1 MSPMNFLRS
10 TIRLPFLLLTAVLS
24 GMLVMAFQPRQPE
37 PVVMVHQVVQ
47 PPGEDFFKE
56 PVAIPDFPAG
66 LDWIN
71 TNSKLQLSDLRGKL
85 VLLDFWT
92 YCCINCMHVL
102 PVLDAVEKKFD
113 KEIIVVGVHTAKF
126 ETEKNTENIR
136 EAIQRYEIRHPV
148 INDPNHLL
156 WNKLQISS
164 WPTLVLIDPQGK
176 AIWANAG
183 EIEFADLDK
192 VLQRAVNYYERRKEI
207 DKRSVHFSL
216 ELSAAK
222 DTPLRYPGKILAD
235 AVSQKLF
242 IADSNHNRIVVTD
255 LTGKLVS
262 TIGSGKKGSKDG
274 SVADAEFNHPQ
285 GLAVHG
291 DTLFVADTE
300 NHLIRS
306 VDLKVGQV
314 KTVAGTGKQ
323 AHQAFF
329 GANQNTTI
337 TRRPTRSPLSADI
350 ASPWDLIV
358 HNDTLYIA
366 MAGPHQIWTMD
377 LSGKAIGPFAGNG
390 REDIVDGPLIPKAP
404 YALGAASFAQPSGL
418 ATDGKQLFV
427 ADSEGSSIRALPLA
441 GSGNVSTVVGTSK
454 LEANRLFVFGDA
466 DGPVA
471 KALLQHPL
479 AVAYGAGRI
488 YVADTY
494 NSKIREIDL
503 AAKTVST
510 LVGGA
515 SAEAGAK
522 LGEPAGLSLL
532 GDQLFIAD
540 TNRHRICVFDLKSM
554 ELRTLEIEGLKPL
567 VESKPPR
574 VIKLP
579 TGAEE
584 FNVTSITV
592 GAEQAEVS
600 IPIKYVLPEGWKMN
614 LEAPQGYVAIWK
626 DAAGKV
632 VEGNSVSGKF
642 TEPGKEVTLEL
653 KIPAGQDLK
662 LQIGLTYYFCKADG
676 TGLCL
681 ADSSIYS
688 MSAVRGSE
696 PKIQTVEVKIKPEQ

>member
-1 MSPMNFLRS
+1 MRLLNFLRLQS
-10 TIRLPFLLLTAVLS
+10 GLPFLLLTAVLS
-24 GMLVMAFQPRQPE
+24 GLLIMSFQPRPADT
-37 PVVMVHQVVQ
+37 MVAVQQVVQ
-47 PPGEDFFKE
+47 PPGEGFLE
-56 PVAIPDFPAG
+56 APVAIPDFPAG

-71 TNSKLQLSDLRGKL
+71 TNSKLKLSDLKGKL

-102 PVLDAVEKKFD
+102 PVLDEVEKKYD
-113 KEIIVVGVHTAKF
+113 KQIVVVGVHTAKF
-126 ETEKNTENIR
+126 ETEKDTENIR

-156 WNKLQISS
+156 WNKLQIGS
-164 WPTLVLIDPQGK
+164 WPTLVLLDPQGN

-183 EIEFADLDK
+183 EIEFEDLDK
-192 VLQRAVNYYERRKEI
+192 VLQRAVKYYERRNEI
-207 DKRSVHFSL
+207 DNRSVHFSL
-216 ELSAAK
+216 ELNAAK

-235 AVSQKLF
+235 ATSQKLY
-242 IADSNHNRIVVTD
+242 IADSNHNRIVITD
-255 LTGKLVS
+255 LNGKLVS
-262 TIGSGKKGSKDG
+262 TIGSGKIGSRDG
-274 SVADAEFNHPQ
+274 SFEAAEFNHPQ
-285 GLAVHG
+285 GLAVSG
-291 DTLFVADTE
+291 DVLFVADTE

-306 VDLKVGQV
+306 VDLKAGQV

-323 AHQAFF
+323 ARQAFF
-329 GANQNTTI
+329 GVNPNVSI
-337 TRRPTRSPLSADI
+337 TRRLTRSPLTADI
-350 ASPWDLIV
+350 ASPWDLLV
-358 HNDTLYIA
+358 HSETLYIA

-377 LSGKAIGPFAGNG
+377 LGGKAIGPFAGNG
-390 REDIVDGPLIPKAP
+390 REDIVDGPMIPKTP

-441 GSGNVSTVVGTSK
+441 GTGNVSTVVGTSK
-454 LEANRLFVFGDA
+454 LAANRLFVFGDA

-479 AVAYGAGRI
+479 GVAYGAGRI

-503 AAKTVST
+503 AAGAVST

-515 SAEAGAK
+515 STDAK
-522 LGEPAGLSLL
+522 TKLDEPAGLSLL

-540 TNRHRICVFDLKSM
+540 TNRHRISVFNFKSK
-554 ELRTLEIEGLKPL
+554 ELRTLELEGLKPL
-567 VESKPPR
+567 VEVKVPHS
-574 VIKLP
+574 IKLP

-584 FNVTSITV
+584 FSVAIVTV
-592 GAEQAEVS
+592 GAEQTELSV
-600 IPIKYVLPEGWKMN
+600 PIKYDLPEDWKMN

-626 DAAGKV
+626 DGAGKV
-632 VEGNSVSGKF
+632 VEGSSLSGKF
-642 TEPGKEVTLEL
+642 AEPGKEVTLDL
-653 KIPAGQDLK
+653 KIPSGEDLT

-688 MSAVRGSE
+688 MSVVKGSE
-696 PKIQTVEVKIKPEQ
+696 PKIQTVEVKIKPEK